1 MEKHKMST
9 LTTISSSK
17 TEDKIKTKCM
27 YCSETANKW
36 LVSYNKPSCSVRHY
50 ARANWKMM
58 MTPFILISL
67 LSYYLRS
74 IEASWSIP
82 IIIPLVLLAF
92 IIYGNNIDRFE
103 NKLEFKRKLS
113 GVEKERNRAYTNFL
127 LNLKTE

>member
-1 MEKHKMST
+1 MST

-36 LVSYNKPSCSVRHY
+36 LVSYKKPSCSVRHY
-50 ARANWKMM
+50 TRANWKMM

-92 IIYGNNIDRFE
+92 IIYGNNIDRYE